1 MNFSDL
7 ALNERLQAA
16 LKRLSF
22 TTPTPIQSE
31 AIPPLLEGKDL
42 IGTAKTGTGK
52 TLAFA
57 LPLIHQLMKAPARK
71 PHCTRALILAPTRE
85 LAMQI
90 NQVFSTLLPGLHL
103 RSATVY
109 GGVGFRPQENALR
122 GGAEIIVACPGR
134 LLDHLQAGVADLRFV
149 EQLVLD

>member
-1 MNFSDL
+1 MNFSEL
-7 ALNERLQAA
+7 ALHDRLQAA
-16 LKRLSF
+16 LKRLDF
-22 TTPTPIQSE
+22 TTPTPIQAE

-57 LPLIHQLMKAPARK
+57 FPLLNRLLTAPARK
-71 PHCTRALILAPTRE
+71 VHCTRALILAPTRE

-90 NQVFSTLLPGLHL
+90 NQVFTSLLPGLHL

-109 GGVGFRPQENALR
+109 GGVGFRPQENAL
-122 GGAEIIVACPGR
+122 
-134 LLDHLQAGVADLRFV
+134 
-149 EQLVLD
+149 